1 MERKKVNIISGFFDV
16 KTVNDF
22 LNNELR
28 DPSDNFYYE
37 IINYDVNKFND
48 NEKSISFKKL
58 NGDFVLIFQSLQCE
72 FLEEFLLKIQ
82 KVLDTGK
89 KIILVI
95 TYLCYLRQSK
105 DFKEKLGEM
114 IIKSLLNY
122 ENIIKIIVV
131 DPHVKLNIKSDR
143 YEEINSCDLFFYE
156 INLKALILKDCCIL
170 SPDKSSGKRNED
182 LAKKLNIDNIISDKI
197 RDKNGDIISC
207 KIKNYKYHKT
217 VFVVDDIIDTGNTVL
232 SSVNKYMEMYE
243 THNINDRKPIFTVY
257 CTHGVFKSINKNLI
271 NNTDIFEIII
281 SSSYINSLMSNKLKN
296 IKTIDDLANF
306 CTNNHIHKKIK
317 IFDITEKIYE
327 IVKKTLELTL
337 KVSNQD

>member
-1 MERKKVNIISGFFDV
+1 MKRRKVNIISGFFDV
-16 KTVNDF
+16 KMVNDF
-22 LNNELR
+22 LNKELR

-58 NGDFVLIFQSLQCE
+58 NGDFVLIIQSLQCE
-72 FLEEFLLKIQ
+72 LLEEFLLKVQ
-82 KVLDTGK
+82 KVLATDK

-95 TYLCYLRQSK
+95 TYLCYLRQGK
-105 DFKEKLGEM
+105 DLKEKLGEM

-143 YEEINSCDLFFYE
+143 YEEINSYDLVFYE
-156 INLKALILKDCCIL
+156 INLKAYILQDCCIL
-170 SPDKSSGKRNED
+170 SPDKSSGKRNEV

-207 KIKNYKYHKT
+207 KITNYKYHKT

-232 SSVNKYMEMYE
+232 SSVNKYMEMYK
-243 THNINDRKPIFTVY
+243 TYNINDREPIFFVY
-257 CTHGVFKSINKNLI
+257 CTHGVLKSINKNLI
-271 NNTDIFEIII
+271 NNPNIFEINI
-281 SSSYINSLMSNKLKN
+281 SSSYINSLMINKLKN
-296 IKTIDDLANF
+296 IKSEDDLEDF
-306 CTNNHIHKKIK
+306 CAINHLYKKIK

-327 IVKKTLELTL
+327 IVKKTLDLL
-337 KVSNQD
+337 

>member
-1 MERKKVNIISGFFDV
+1 MKRKKVNIISSFFDI

-22 LNNELR
+22 LNNSYH

-37 IINYDVNKFND
+37 IIPYDINKFND

-105 DFKEKLGEM
+105 DLKEKLGEM

-131 DPHVKLNIKSDR
+131 EPHVKLNIKSDR
-143 YEEINSCDLFFYE
+143 YEEINSCDLYFDE
-156 INLKALILKDCCIL
+156 INLKLLILKDCCIL

-207 KIKNYKYHKT
+207 KIKNYKYHSS
-217 VFVVDDIIDTGNTVL
+217 VIIIDDIIDTGNTIL
-232 SSVNKYMEMYE
+232 GS
-243 THNINDRKPIFTVY
+243 INDYLEVFQIHNNKDIDPIFFIY
-257 CTHGVFKSINKNLI
+257 CTHGVLTSINKKLI
-271 NNTDIFEIII
+271 NNKNVMDINI
-281 SSSYINSLMSNKLKN
+281 SLSYVNYIMRDKWNNMKCKDDFINICTEKKLY
-296 IKTIDDLANF
+296 
-306 CTNNHIHKKIK
+306 KKIK
-317 IFDITEKIYE
+317 IFEITNKIYKSVQKA
-327 IVKKTLELTL
+327 ID
-337 KVSNQD
+337 NM

>member
-1 MERKKVNIISGFFDV
+1 MERKKVNIISSFFDI

-22 LNNELR
+22 LNNSYH

-37 IINYDVNKFND
+37 IIPYDINKFND

-58 NGDFVLIFQSLQCE
+58 NGDFVLIFQPLQCE
-72 FLEEFLLKIQ
+72 LLEEFLLKVQ
-82 KVLDTGK
+82 KVLATDK

-95 TYLCYLRQSK
+95 TYLCYLRQGK
-105 DFKEKLGEM
+105 DLKEKLGEM

-170 SPDKSSGKRNED
+170 SPDKSSCKRNED

-197 RDKNGDIISC
+197 RDKNGDIISF
-207 KIKNYKYHKT
+207 KITNYKYHKT

-232 SSVNKYMEMYE
+232 SAVNKYWEMYK
-243 THNINDRKPIFTVY
+243 TYNINDREPIFFVY
-257 CTHGVFKSINKNLI
+257 CTHGVLKSLNKNLT
-271 NNTDIFEIII
+271 NNTNIFEINV
-281 SSSYINSLMSNKLKN
+281 STSYINSFIFNKLKN
-296 IKTIDDLANF
+296 IKNMDDIDDF
-306 CTNNHIHKKIK
+306 CANNHLYKKIK
-317 IFDITEKIYE
+317 IIDITEKIYE
-327 IVKKTLELTL
+327 IVKKTLDN
-337 KVSNQD
+337 S